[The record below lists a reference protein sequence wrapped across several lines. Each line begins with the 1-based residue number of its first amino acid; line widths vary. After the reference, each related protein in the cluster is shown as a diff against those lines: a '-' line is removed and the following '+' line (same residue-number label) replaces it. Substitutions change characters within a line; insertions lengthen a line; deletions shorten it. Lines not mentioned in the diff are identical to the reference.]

1 VIPRSILLSTL
12 AVAAIYFLINL
23 SIIGV
28 VPWREFV
35 PADAHPQSAFIVS
48 IFMEKIYG
56 SGVAT
61 FFTVMVLWTAFGS
74 VFALLLG
81 YSRVPYAAARD
92 GYFFAPF
99 ARLHPTAGF
108 PTVSVVVLG
117 LIAIAACMFSLAI
130 VIDALIATRILVQFI
145 GQIAGVM
152 RLRRVNPDM
161 PRPYRIWLYPVP
173 AFVALAG
180 WLFIFLT
187 TNVQVIAFGL
197 GLLVLGVGAFAVWS
211 KQVGGRSEGRGAI

>member
-1 VIPRSILLSTL
+1 M
-12 AVAAIYFLINL
+12 
-23 SIIGV
+23 
-28 VPWREFV
+28 

-56 SGVAT
+56 PNVAT
-61 FFTVMVLWTAFGS
+61 AFTVMVLWTAFGS

-117 LIAIAACMFSLAI
+117 LISIAACMFSLAV

-152 RLRRVNPDM
+152 RLRRVNPEM

-197 GLLVLGVGAFAVWS
+197 GLLLLGVGAFAIWS
-211 KQVGGRSEGRGAI
+211 RRTGFERQPLV